1 MIKQLILL
9 TLLLLTYAGG
19 NNAIAQ
25 HSCQSG
31 ELITQ
36 QFDNGAQWSIC
47 WESRIRENLV
57 LSDIY
62 YTPPDGKPS
71 LVLSDARLSQLHV
84 AYDDSDVTYN
94 DITQYG
100 LGGGYLV
107 DLTPE
112 DCPLGELLLSQTRP
126 SACKWLAN
134 GDDNFRMRNRASS
147 AHSLN
152 IFSVSQVGSYAYI
165 ISWLFYDDG
174 AIEPQIGASGALQ
187 RSSASLTLPFGRVL
201 QGDPDTLWLSHTHN
215 YYWHLDFDLGDSATD
230 DVVAESRFVFNKD
243 GIRQPQST
251 VLTTEAALQ
260 IDPASATAWHIL
272 DNPAKG
278 ESIFKSRGY
287 IIEPTR
293 FGHRLVREQTEPYT
307 EFDFFVTLAK
317 DCERFAS
324 QNSRFNPDCLNNVL
338 EYVDNE
344 SLIDQDLVVWHRVS
358 FHHVPRS
365 EDQRHMHSH
374 WDGFLIEP
382 TNVHTSSPGLKGQP
396 NQAPQLDNIGGQ
408 TNRRGD
414 SVAWHAHANDADN
427 DPLTFTATGLPP
439 GITVSADGTFSG
451 RATSQGDFSVTVS
464 VNDGITSAERTFDW
478 QITKKKSGLGFIGY
492 WVFVLMP
499 FVIHRRL
506 LIYIK
511 TMQK

>member
-1 MIKQLILL
+1 MLL
-9 TLLLLTYAGG
+9 FGLAG
-19 NNAIAQ
+19 NAAIAQ
-25 HSCQSG
+25 QSCDSG

-36 QFDNGAQWSIC
+36 QFDNGAQWDLC

-57 LSDIY
+57 LSNIV
-62 YTPPDGKPS
+62 YTPPTGEPS
-71 LVLSDARLSQLHV
+71 LVLSNARLSQLHV

-107 DLTPE
+107 DLTAE
-112 DCPLGELLLSQTRP
+112 DCPLGELLISQTRP
-126 SACKWLAN
+126 AACKWLAN

-187 RSSASLTLPFGRVL
+187 RSSDTITLPFGRVL

-215 YYWHLDFDLGDSATD
+215 YYWHLDFDLGDSASD
-230 DVVAESRFVFNKD
+230 DKVAESRFVFDKD
-243 GIRQPQST
+243 GIRQQQT
-251 VLTTEAALQ
+251 ELFDKEAALQ

-272 DNPAKG
+272 DNPAEG
-278 ESIFKSRGY
+278 ESVFKSRGY

-293 FGHRLVREQTEPYT
+293 YGHRLVREQTEPYT
-307 EFDFFVTLAK
+307 EFDFFITVAK

-324 QNSRFNPDCLNNVL
+324 QNARFNPDCLNNVL
-338 EYVDNE
+338 EYVDDE
-344 SLIDQDLVVWHRVS
+344 SLVDEDLVVWHRVS

-382 TNVHTSSPGLKGQP
+382 TNVHVSSPGLKGQP
-396 NQAPQLDNIGGQ
+396 NQAPQLEKIDVQN
-408 TNRRGD
+408 NRRT
-414 SVAWHAHANDADN
+414 AH
-427 DPLTFTATGLPP
+427 
-439 GITVSADGTFSG
+439 
-451 RATSQGDFSVTVS
+451 SQGKSQLKVITMWWLVS
-464 VNDGITSAERTFDW
+464 VM
-478 QITKKKSGLGFIGY
+478 
-492 WVFVLMP
+492 VLR
-499 FVIHRRL
+499 VLNVALNGVWIKRRNVD
-506 LIYIK
+506 
-511 TMQK
+511 

>member
-1 MIKQLILL
+1 MLKQL
-9 TLLLLTYAGG
+9 TLLLFLLLCLTLTPAS
-19 NNAIAQ
+19 AQ
-25 HSCQSG
+25 IECESG

-36 QFDNGAQWSIC
+36 AFDNGAQWDIC

-62 YTPPDGKPS
+62 YTPPEGQAS
-71 LVLSDARLSQLHV
+71 LVLSEARLSQLHV

-107 DLTPE
+107 DLTAA
-112 DCPLGELLLSQTRP
+112 DCPIGELLISQTRP
-126 SACKWLAN
+126 SACKWLAT
-134 GDDNFRMRNRASS
+134 GEDNFRMRNRASS

-215 YYWHLDFDLGDSATD
+215 YYWYLDFDLGEDATD
-230 DVVAESRFVFNKD
+230 DIVAQSRYEFDQN
-243 GIRQPQST
+243 GIRHQQSELFT
-251 VLTTEAALQ
+251 KEAALQ
-260 IDPASATAWHIL
+260 VDPDTATAWHIL
-272 DNPAKG
+272 DNPAPG
-278 ESIFKSRGY
+278 ESVHKSRGY

-293 FGHRLVREQTEPYT
+293 YGHRLVREETEPYT
-307 EFDFFVTLAK
+307 EFDFFITVAK

-324 QNSRFNPDCLNNVL
+324 QNARFNPDCKNHVL
-338 EYVDNE
+338 QYVDDE
-344 SLIDQDLVVWHRVS
+344 SLIDQDLAVWHRVS

-382 TNVHTSSPGLKGQP
+382 SNIHQSSPGLIGQP
-396 NQAPQLDNIGGQ
+396 NQAPQLDKIGTQ
-408 TNRRGD
+408 SHRRGD
-414 SVAWHAHANDADN
+414 AVNWHAHANDADN
-427 DPLTFTATGLPP
+427 DLLRFTATGLPA
-439 GITVSADGTFSG
+439 GIDLSSDGTFTG
-451 RATSQGDFSVTVS
+451 KATEEGNFTVVLQVS
-464 VNDGITSAERTFDW
+464 DGIGNSEQTFNW
-478 QITKKKSGLGFIGY
+478 SITKPKKKSGSLSFYI
-492 WVFVLMP
+492 LLLLP
-499 FVIHRRL
+499 LLLTRHLRTTVIRA
-506 LIYIK
+506 
-511 TMQK
+511 